1 MMKNFKCSVS
11 KNHYP
16 NELLIND
23 FLKNTFIKNT
33 SSKNMF
39 KRIITN

>member
-1 MMKNFKCSVS
+1 MMKNFKYSVS

-16 NELLIND
+16 NELLIDD
-23 FLKNTFIKNT
+23 FLKNT